1 MEDIV
6 LVTGCHLASSFANIA
21 FSDSRGEEQVSF
33 EVKVPDVSNLEW
45 RFPFEDI
52 QGAALNVG
60 PNGQVRFRYFPVST
74 RLSTRKALTKR
85 NLIRIYLSIIVYSS
99 EGIVLLG
106 FWGYFQGYEERQS
119 QLRVQM
125 KTNLNLSCIS

>member
-6 LVTGCHLASSFANIA
+6 LVTGCHLARSFANIA

-33 EVKVPDVSNLEW
+33 EVKVPDISEVEW
-45 RFPFEDI
+45 RFPFEDV

-74 RLSTRKALTKR
+74 HLSTPTKR
-85 NLIRIYLSIIVYSS
+85 NLIRIYLNIIVYSS
-99 EGIVLLG
+99 EGIVLPG

-125 KTNLNLSCIS
+125 KTNLNLTCIS